1 MSNISKVLWFIFLL
15 ILTQCQSN
23 QKEVKDDLVEKDLEK
38 QMIEVYKEGLKSLEE
53 GDNLFAAK
61 KFSEAEILYPQSKWA
76 PQAILMSAYSYYEL
90 NFLSSAIEEIDRFIL
105 KYPQHK
111 NISYAHFLKAICYF
125 ESVVDEK
132 KDLEPLVK
140 SKKEFKYIIKNY
152 PNSDFAMDSKYKLE
166 LIDNVLAA
174 KEMYIGRLYLDK
186 EKWIAA
192 INRFKKVVTY
202 YDTTVYT
209 PEALHRLVEVYY
221 RIGLVEESKKYA
233 SVLGYNYLSNQWYK
247 ETYRIYN
254 KKYSDPVLKI
264 KKNKKSLLEKFK
276 SLF

>member
-1 MSNISKVLWFIFLL
+1 M
-15 ILTQCQSN
+15 LTQCKSN
-23 QKEVKDDLVEKDLEK
+23 QKELKDELVEKDMEK

-76 PQAILMSAYSYYEL
+76 SQAILMSAYSYYEL

-233 SVLGYNYLSNQWYK
+233 SVLGYNYQSNQWYK
-247 ETYRIYN
+247 ETYKIYN
-254 KKYSDPVLKI
+254 KNYSDPIKNKKI
-264 KKNKKSLLEKFK
+264 KKKGILKKFK

>member
-1 MSNISKVLWFIFLL
+1 
-15 ILTQCQSN
+15 
-23 QKEVKDDLVEKDLEK
+23 
-38 QMIEVYKEGLKSLEE
+38 
-53 GDNLFAAK
+53 
-61 KFSEAEILYPQSKWA
+61 
-76 PQAILMSAYSYYEL
+76 
-90 NFLSSAIEEIDRFIL
+90 
-105 KYPQHK
+105 
-111 NISYAHFLKAICYF
+111 
-125 ESVVDEK
+125 
-132 KDLEPLVK
+132 
-140 SKKEFKYIIKNY
+140 
-152 PNSDFAMDSKYKLE
+152 MDSKYKLE

-247 ETYRIYN
+247 ETYKIYN

>member
-15 ILTQCQSN
+15 MLTQCKSN
-23 QKEVKDDLVEKDLEK
+23 QKELKDELAEKDMEK

-247 ETYRIYN
+247 ETYKIYN

>member
-15 ILTQCQSN
+15 LITQCQSN
-23 QKEVKDDLVEKDLEK
+23 QKEVKDDLTAKDMEK

-90 NFLSSAIEEIDRFIL
+90 NFLSSAIEELDRFIL

-111 NISYAHFLKAICYF
+111 NISYARFLKAICYF

-233 SVLGYNYLSNQWYK
+233 SVLGYNYLSSQWYK
-247 ETYRIYN
+247 ETYIIYN

>member
-1 MSNISKVLWFIFLL
+1 MSNISKVLGFIFLL
-15 ILTQCQSN
+15 MLTQCKSN
-23 QKEVKDDLVEKDLEK
+23 QKELKDELVEKDMEK

-90 NFLSSAIEEIDRFIL
+90 NFLSSAIEELDRFIL

-111 NISYAHFLKAICYF
+111 NISYARFLKAICYF

-140 SKKEFKYIIKNY
+140 SKKEFNYIIKNY

-247 ETYRIYN
+247 ETYKIYN

>member
-1 MSNISKVLWFIFLL
+1 MSNISKVLWFVFLL
-15 ILTQCQSN
+15 MLTQCKSN
-23 QKEVKDDLVEKDLEK
+23 QKELKDELVEKDMEK

-61 KFSEAEILYPQSKWA
+61 KFSEVEILYPQSKWA
-76 PQAILMSAYSYYEL
+76 SQALLMSAYSYYEL

-111 NISYAHFLKAICYF
+111 NISYARFLKAICYF

-132 KDLEPLVK
+132 KDLEPLLK

>member
-1 MSNISKVLWFIFLL
+1 MSNISKVLWFVFLL
-15 ILTQCQSN
+15 MLTQCKSN
-23 QKEVKDDLVEKDLEK
+23 QKELKDELVEKDMEK

-76 PQAILMSAYSYYEL
+76 SQALLMSAYSYYEL